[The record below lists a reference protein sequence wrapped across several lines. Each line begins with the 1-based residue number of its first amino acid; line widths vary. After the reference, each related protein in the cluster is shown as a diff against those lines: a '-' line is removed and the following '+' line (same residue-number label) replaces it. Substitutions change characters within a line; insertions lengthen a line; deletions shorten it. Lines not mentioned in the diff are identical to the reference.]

1 MKISRAEHAHTDGRG
16 SIFDV
21 VLDDQIGAVAHI
33 TFTPGAIRGDHV
45 HAQTTQWNY
54 IVSGKLE
61 FAVVSPDGSRTD
73 LTAGPGDLVCLE
85 PGEEHALRA
94 IDDVNMMVFT
104 MGPRAGKEYESDT
117 VRLEKSLFTP

>member
-1 MKISRAEHAHTDGRG
+1 MKISRADHAHTDDRG

-33 TFTPGAIRGDHV
+33 TFTPGALRGDHV

-54 IVSGKLE
+54 IISGELE
-61 FAVVSPDGSRTD
+61 FVIVSPDGARTD
-73 LTAGPGDLVCLE
+73 FTASPGDLVCIE

-94 IDDVNMMVFT
+94 MNDVSMMVFT

-117 VRLEKSLFTP
+117 VRLQKSLFA

>member
-1 MKISRAEHAHTDGRG
+1 MKISRAEHAHTDDRG

-33 TFTPGAIRGDHV
+33 TFTPGALRGDHV

-54 IVSGKLE
+54 IISGKLE
-61 FAVVSPDGSRTD
+61 IVIVSPSGARTD
-73 LTAGPGDLVCLE
+73 LTGGPGDLVCIE
-85 PGEEHALRA
+85 PGEQHALRA
-94 IDDVNMMVFT
+94 INDVSMMVFT

-117 VRLEKSLFTP
+117 VRLQKSLF